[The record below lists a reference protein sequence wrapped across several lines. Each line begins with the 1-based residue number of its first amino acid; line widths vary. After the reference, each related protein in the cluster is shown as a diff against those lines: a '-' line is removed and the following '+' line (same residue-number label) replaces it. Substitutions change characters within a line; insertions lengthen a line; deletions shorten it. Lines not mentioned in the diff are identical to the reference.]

1 MVLYGGDQGGAETG
15 QDYYRKKEQTNK
27 EYYREILN
35 LANRDKVGVKPMT
48 YAEDDDAEDAE
59 NLEEYLATPGG
70 GFVLVKR
77 YVCRTRLFSC
87 RIGEVLS

>member
-1 MVLYGGDQGGAETG
+1 
-15 QDYYRKKEQTNK
+15 
-27 EYYREILN
+27 
-35 LANRDKVGVKPMT
+35 MT

-70 GFVLVKR
+70 GLVLRVVKR

-87 RIGEVLS
+87 RIGEVLL

>member
-1 MVLYGGDQGGAETG
+1 
-15 QDYYRKKEQTNK
+15 
-27 EYYREILN
+27 
-35 LANRDKVGVKPMT
+35 MT

-59 NLEEYLATPGG
+59 KLEEYLATPGG

-87 RIGEVLS
+87 LFWKAYLSIKQPLTAHGPIHPRVSSRLFSCRIGEVLS

>member
-1 MVLYGGDQGGAETG
+1 
-15 QDYYRKKEQTNK
+15 
-27 EYYREILN
+27 
-35 LANRDKVGVKPMT
+35 VGVKPMT

-87 RIGEVLS
+87 RIGEVLL